1 MQLWIGSIEQGLLFG
16 LMAIGVYLTF
26 RVLNFPDLTVDGS
39 FALGGAVAA
48 HFIILGWDPWL
59 ATFLAMLS
67 GGAAGLITGIL
78 HTKAKINGLLAG
90 IITMIALWSINLRIM
105 GRANVSLNKAET
117 IKTKL
122 SVLESWGLSTH
133 TVYIL
138 VFLLLL
144 LVVKFLVDWFLRTD
158 LGMAIRAT
166 GDNPTMIT
174 SFGVH
179 TDRTILVGLI
189 VSNALVGLS
198 GGLIAQYQGYADIQ
212 MGVGMIIIGLASVII
227 GEAVVGSTS
236 MMRAT
241 LAAAVGAIL
250 YRLIIAVALWR
261 EMPPSD
267 LKLLT
272 AVIVVLA
279 LVIPQWIRRFRVL
292 RLKNNMTSD
301 ANLSVSSVKKHF
313 ASSDHHPSLKK
324 GENDG

>member
-1 MQLWIGSIEQGLLFG
+1 MQLWLGSIEQGLLFG

-26 RVLNFPDLTVDGS
+26 RVLNFADLTVDGS

-48 HFIILGWDPWL
+48 HFIVLGVDPWL
-59 ATFLAMLS
+59 STFFSLLA
-67 GGAAGLITGIL
+67 GGAAGLVTGIL

-90 IITMIALWSINLRIM
+90 ILTMIALWSINLRIM
-105 GRANVSLNKAET
+105 GRANVSLNKAVT

-122 SVLESWGLSTH
+122 SALEAWGLSTH
-133 TVYIL
+133 TVYMI
-138 VFLLLL
+138 VFFMLLIA
-144 LVVKFLVDWFLRTD
+144 VKLLVDWFLRTD
-158 LGMAIRAT
+158 LGMAMRAT

-174 SFGVH
+174 SFGVN
-179 TDRTILVGLI
+179 TDQTILTGLML
-189 VSNALVGLS
+189 SNALVGLS

-227 GEAVVGSTS
+227 GEAVIGARSIF
-236 MMRAT
+236 RAT

-250 YRLIIAVALWR
+250 YRFIVAVALWR

-279 LVIPQWIRRFRVL
+279 LVIPQLITRFRMQL
-292 RLKNNMTSD
+292 LKNTL
-301 ANLSVSSVKKHF
+301 ANGGAVDPSS
-313 ASSDHHPSLKK
+313 SQSHHLTLENKARSGK
-324 GENDG
+324 GGNEP

>member
-48 HFIILGWDPWL
+48 HFIILGWDPWF

-133 TVYIL
+133 TVYML
-138 VFLLLL
+138 VFLILL

-179 TDRTILVGLI
+179 TDRTILIGLI

-292 RLKNNMTSD
+292 RLKNSMTPD
-301 ANLSVSSVKKHF
+301 ANVPVSPVKKHF
-313 ASSDHHPSLKK
+313 ESSDHHPSLKK